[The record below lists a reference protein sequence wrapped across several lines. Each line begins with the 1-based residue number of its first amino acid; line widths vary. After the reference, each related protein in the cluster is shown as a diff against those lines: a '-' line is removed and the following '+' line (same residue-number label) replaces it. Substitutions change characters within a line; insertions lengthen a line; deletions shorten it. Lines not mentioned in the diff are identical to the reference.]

1 MKTVLKMVFAGLI
14 ILSGCGKS
22 GKETASSADSTKV
35 ANQAL
40 YDRTMEIHDEVMP
53 KMDNLYKLKKS
64 LKDTLANNPTLPAE
78 TKKAYEAHI
87 LRIDSASNAMMV
99 WMREFN
105 PSSAD
110 SLSSESYRAYMER
123 ELEKVE
129 KVRAVMLKALEKD
142 ND

>member
-14 ILSGCGKS
+14 ILSGCGKT
-22 GKETASSADSTKV
+22 GKEPISNADSTKA

-40 YDRTMEIHDEVMP
+40 YDKTMAIHDEVMP
-53 KMDNLYKLKKS
+53 KMDNLYKLKKA
-64 LKDTLANNPTLPAE
+64 LKDTIANTPALAPE
-78 TKKAYEAHI
+78 KKKAYEAHV

-105 PSSAD
+105 PSAD
-110 SLSSESYRAYMER
+110 SLGSESYRIYMER

-129 KVRAVMLKALEKD
+129 KVKAVMLQALQKE

>member
-14 ILSGCGKS
+14 VLSGCGKPEKAAIS
-22 GKETASSADSTKV
+22 NSDSTKV

-40 YDRTMEIHDEVMP
+40 YDKTMDIHDEVMP
-53 KMDNLYKLKKS
+53 KMDNLYKLKKA
-64 LKDTLANNPTLPAE
+64 LQDTLANTPALPAE
-78 TKKAYEAHI
+78 KKKVYEAHI

-105 PSSAD
+105 PSAD
-110 SLSSESYRAYMER
+110 SLGSESYRGYMER

-129 KVRAVMLKALEKD
+129 KVKAAMLQALEKD
-142 ND
+142 NE